1 MCLFAHFSL
10 GFLSLSSIHSLLL
23 NAINSSIEPKD
34 LRTQKSDTFY
44 RDLPHCALKRER
56 ECVFKEIISFFYDL
70 ILMCVHKHHFELIN
84 FSILSCLISHLRAI
98 AEIDTKI
105 IIQVDEDAKKGIEHS
120 KKSNK

>member
-1 MCLFAHFSL
+1 
-10 GFLSLSSIHSLLL
+10 
-23 NAINSSIEPKD
+23 
-34 LRTQKSDTFY
+34 
-44 RDLPHCALKRER
+44 
-56 ECVFKEIISFFYDL
+56 
-70 ILMCVHKHHFELIN
+70 MCVHKHHFELIN